1 MVTDVLLFVSLVITN
16 VFFTFSENSEEI
28 NDSRKIELKYT
39 TPYGWLH
46 LEASREGLVFLVPDD
61 IQNARIILA
70 AKPNRQNQSLKKQV
84 SQWLEAISYELPEND
99 PTPLKTFP
107 FGKTLGVFSTVQT
120 NLYQEEVQVYYYFFN
135 LENTTYLIV
144 CYAYT
149 DALEEYLPV
158 FDQFIQSIR
167 FKKNSI

>member
-16 VFFTFSENSEEI
+16 VFFNFSADSEEI
-28 NDSRKIELKYT
+28 NDNRKIELKYT

-46 LEASREGLVFLVPDD
+46 LEASREGLAFLVPDD
-61 IQNARIILA
+61 IQNARILIA
-70 AKPNRQNQSLKKQV
+70 AKPNNKNHSLKKQAG
-84 SQWLEAISYELPEND
+84 QWLEAISYELPEND

-120 NLYQEEVQVYYYFFN
+120 NVYQEEVQVFFYFFN
-135 LENTTYLIV
+135 LESTTYLIA

-149 DALEEYLPV
+149 DALEEYLQV

-167 FKKNSI
+167 FKKISI